1 MKERWKEREG
11 ERRER
16 WIDKDRKEIKVE
28 RKEGRKGERKE
39 RWIDRERKK
48 RWK

>member
-1 MKERWKEREG
+1 MSM
-11 ERRER
+11 ER

-28 RKEGRKGERKE
+28 RKAGTKGERKVERKGERKE